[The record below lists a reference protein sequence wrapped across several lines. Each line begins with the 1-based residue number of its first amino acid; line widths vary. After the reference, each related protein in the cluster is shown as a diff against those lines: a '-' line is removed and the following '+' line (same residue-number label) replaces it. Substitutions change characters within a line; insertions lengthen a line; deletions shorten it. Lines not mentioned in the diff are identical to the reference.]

1 MTRLFKATAIAALTL
16 TTAMPAFA
24 RADMTC
30 GEYNDLSAAEQ
41 MVVAKMAVAEI
52 TGTTDGTLADNNGTA
67 TATNASEGEKAEES
81 VSGSVQTLANNN
93 GTATAT
99 TTVPAGNDE
108 SMMQEKIDLLNLTCA
123 QNMDAMVYEAASGQT
138 GNR

>member
-30 GEYNDLSAAEQ
+30 GEYNDLSAAQQYE
-41 MVVAKMAVAEI
+41 VATMAVAEI
-52 TGTTDGTLADNNGTA
+52 TGATAGTLADNNGTA
-67 TATNASEGEKAEES
+67 TAIDATEGSLAEES
-81 VSGSVQTLANNN
+81 VSGSTQTVANNN

-99 TTVPAGNDE
+99 STVAAGNDE
-108 SMMQEKIDLLNLTCA
+108 TMMQEKIDLLNLTCA
-123 QNMDAMVYEAASGQT
+123 QNMDALVYEAASGQT